1 MIETRGATRLA
12 VLTLVLLSAAARAL
26 ADAGPFTVQDLVRI
40 KRLSEPVVSPDG
52 RYVVYTVRETDMEA
66 NRGQTDLWMIDLTAP
81 GAEARRL
88 TNNPANDSSPRW
100 APDARTLYF
109 LSARSGSPQVWR
121 LSLNGGEAQQV
132 TSYPLDVGA
141 LAVSPRGDRIAL
153 TMEVLPEC
161 ADLTCT
167 HDRLAA
173 RGTGKPSGR
182 LYERLFV
189 RHWDSWSNGTRSH
202 LFTARIRADG
212 TAEPPV
218 DVSAKLDAD
227 VPSKPFGSSV
237 DFDFSPD
244 GRMLVFSAR
253 LGGASEAWS
262 TNFELFETPADG
274 SGAPRN
280 ITGDNPAADTNPKFL
295 ANGALAYLAQ
305 ERAGF
310 ESDRFHI
317 VIRDARSGALR
328 HLTKDWDRSVKV
340 LGATPDGRLLL
351 ALVDDVGQQSLY
363 TVDPESGARRQIV
376 GQGQVTEFAA
386 SSGAVLFA
394 HASLAAPPDL
404 YSVALRGGSARRLT
418 SVNAALLAARTFGD
432 FEQFSFAG
440 WRGEMVHAYL
450 VKPVPYV
457 AGQRYPLAFIIHGGP
472 QSSMANEWSYRWNP
486 QVFAG
491 AGYAVL
497 MIDFHGSSG
506 YGQAFT
512 DSISG
517 DWGGKPL
524 EDLQKG
530 LVAALARYPWIEG
543 QRVCALGASYGGY
556 MINWIAGRWPDRFR
570 CLVDHDGLF
579 DQRSM
584 YYSTDELWFP
594 EWENGGPYFQ
604 KPQNYEAFNPADYV
618 TAWRTPMLVI
628 HGGLDFR
635 VPLSQGL
642 ATFTALQRR
651 GIESRLLYFPD
662 ENHWVLKPANS
673 IQWYDTV
680 LAWLDRHLK

>member
-1 MIETRGATRLA
+1 MIETHHAARLA
-12 VLTLVLLSAAARAL
+12 WLTFLLLAAERAL
-26 ADAGPFTVQDLVRI
+26 AAAGPFTVQDLVRI
-40 KRLSEPVVSPDG
+40 KRLSDPVVSPDG

-81 GAEARRL
+81 GAEPRRL
-88 TNNPANDSSPRW
+88 TDNPANDSSPRW
-100 APDARTLYF
+100 APDSHTLYF

-132 TSYPLDVGA
+132 TSYPLDVGTLA
-141 LAVSPRGDRIAL
+141 LSPRGDRIAL
-153 TMEVLPEC
+153 TMEVFPEC

-167 HDRLAA
+167 HERLAA
-173 RGTGKPSGR
+173 RATGKPSGR

-189 RHWDSWSNGTRSH
+189 RHWDTWSNGTRSH
-202 LFTARIRADG
+202 LFTAHIRADG
-212 TAEPPV
+212 TAEAPV
-218 DVSAKLDAD
+218 DVSARLDAD
-227 VPSKPFGSSV
+227 IPAKPFGDAA

-244 GRMLVFSAR
+244 GRTLVFSAR
-253 LGGASEAWS
+253 LAGACAAWS
-262 TNFELFETPADG
+262 TNFDLFETPADG
-274 SGAPRN
+274 SGAPHD
-280 ITGDNPAADTNPKFL
+280 ITAGNPAADTSPKFL
-295 ANGALAYLAQ
+295 ANGDLAYLAQ
-305 ERAGF
+305 ERPGF

-317 VIRDARSGALR
+317 VIRDGRSGALR
-328 HLTKDWDRSVKV
+328 QLTRDWDRSVAK
-340 LGATPDGRLLL
+340 LGATADGRLLL
-351 ALVDDVGQQSLY
+351 ARVDDVGQQSLY
-363 TVDPESGARRQIV
+363 TVDPTSGARRQLI

-386 SSGAVLFA
+386 SSALVVFA
-394 HASLAAPPDL
+394 HASLAAPADL

-418 SVNAALLAARTFGD
+418 AVNATLLAERTFGD
-432 FEQFSFAG
+432 FEQLTFAG
-440 WRGEMVHAYL
+440 WHDETVHAYL
-450 VKPVPYV
+450 VKPVAYV
-457 AGQRYPLAFIIHGGP
+457 DGRHYPLALVIHGGP
-472 QSSMANEWSYRWNP
+472 ESSMSNEWSYRWNP

-491 AGYAVL
+491 AGYAVI
-497 MIDFHGSSG
+497 MIDFHGSRG

-512 DSISG
+512 DSITG

-524 EDLQKG
+524 VDLQKG
-530 LVAALARYPWIEG
+530 LAAALTRYAWLDG

-570 CLVDHDGLF
+570 CLVDHDGVF

-604 KPQNYEAFNPADYV
+604 KPQSYEAFNPADYV

-628 HGGLDFR
+628 HGALDFR
-635 VPLSQGL
+635 VPLAQGL
-642 ATFTALQRR
+642 GAFTALQRR

-673 IQWYDTV
+673 IEWYDTV